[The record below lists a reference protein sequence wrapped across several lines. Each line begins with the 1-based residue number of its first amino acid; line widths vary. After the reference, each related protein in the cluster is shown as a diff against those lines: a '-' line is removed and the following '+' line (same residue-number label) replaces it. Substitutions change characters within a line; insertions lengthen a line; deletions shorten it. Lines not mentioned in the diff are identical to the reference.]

1 MYWVNIVSQTESV
14 STKKSFTSDKVPNK
28 TVFFSRGKPSGV
40 YITAKVCSKSVVR
53 QTRQVNV
60 SLLVESIDLLR
71 VLVNELFS
79 LSIVQVYCESVVVI
93 PSVREA

>member
-1 MYWVNIVSQTESV
+1 M
-14 STKKSFTSDKVPNK
+14 SDKVPNK
-28 TVFFSRGKPSGV
+28 TVLVLRGKPWGV
-40 YITAKVCSKSVVR
+40 YIYITANVCSKGVVR